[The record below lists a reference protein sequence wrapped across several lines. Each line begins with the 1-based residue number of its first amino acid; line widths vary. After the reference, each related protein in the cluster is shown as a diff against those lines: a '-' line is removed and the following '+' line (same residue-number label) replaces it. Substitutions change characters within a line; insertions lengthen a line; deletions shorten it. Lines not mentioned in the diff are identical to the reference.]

1 MLGPQ
6 EDRAVDVHNL
16 DRIFKPQRI
25 VVLGANENPRS
36 VGSTVLRNLIGGG
49 YRGVVYPVHATL
61 EAAQGVHCYR
71 TVGELPRVPDLA
83 VICSAAATVPEVV
96 RECGEAG
103 VRGVIVVSA
112 GFREAGPDGIALE
125 QRLRAEIARFDGMRV
140 LGPNCLGI
148 LVPHIGLNASFAAAA
163 APQKGDVAFIS
174 QSGALCTAVLDW
186 ALDENIG
193 FSHFVS
199 VGNMLD
205 VNFGDLI
212 DYFGEN
218 DECASI
224 LLYMESLRDARRFLS
239 AARAFARTKPIVA
252 YKAGRFEESA
262 KAAGSHTGAMAGE
275 DAIYQAAFER
285 AGITRVY
292 EIGDIF
298 DCAELIARHPSPRGQ
313 RLGIVTNAGGPGVMA
328 LDALMEAGGT
338 PAKLSA
344 TTLAALDELLPPSWS
359 HGNPVDV
366 LGDSPPKRM
375 ARAVEVTLAD
385 SGVDAILVILTP
397 QAMTKPTQAA
407 RSLAELAA
415 SSHKPILAAWLGGR
429 SMREGIDLLNRAGVA
444 TYATPEQAV
453 QAFMT
458 LASHARNIEILYEVP
473 RDVPVDFTVDRD
485 GVRAQFAAMLGTEGD
500 VFSES
505 ASKSLL
511 AAYGIPVAETRLART
526 ADEAADLVGAL
537 DHAAVMKIASPDI
550 THKSDAGGVILDVR
564 GERAAREAFD
574 ALIAGARGAGA
585 SRIEGATVQ
594 PMVRAEGSI
603 ELILGMRR
611 DPVFGP
617 VILAGLGGTT
627 AEVLGDTSLG
637 FPPLN
642 ERLARRMLESLRIWP
657 LLQGYRNRPAVDLE
671 RLIEILIRFSYLA
684 SELPEIRELD
694 VNPLLVWPEGVCAL
708 DARVLV
714 DKTVVWDPARPYAHL
729 ALRPYPE
736 EYVRPAVLAGGGAVT
751 LRPIRPE
758 DEPRWMEML
767 SSCSRES
774 IYARF
779 RGFIQWDVHPIA
791 VRYCYIDYD
800 RELAIVAEVGEGA
813 ERKLAGVGRLVAD
826 PDLQSADFAVLVA
839 DPWQGQGMGTILT
852 EYCVEL
858 ATHWG
863 VKQIIAETSTGN
875 TRMRRVFE
883 RLGFATTVQDD
894 EDTVLAVKQ
903 LT

>member
-1 MLGPQ
+1 MLGHR
-6 EDRAVDVHNL
+6 EDRAVAVQNL

-25 VVLGANENPRS
+25 AVIGAGENPRA

-49 YRGVVYPVHATL
+49 FRGVVYPVHPTL
-61 EAAQGVHCYR
+61 EAVQGIHCYP
-71 TVGELPRVPDLA
+71 TVGDLPRVPDLA
-83 VICSAAATVPEVV
+83 VVCSAAATVPDTL
-96 RECGEAG
+96 RACGEAG
-103 VRGVIVVSA
+103 IRGAIIVSA
-112 GFREAGPDGIALE
+112 GFREAGPEGIALE
-125 QRLRAEIARFDGMRV
+125 GKLREEIARFEGMRV

-148 LVPHIGLNASFAAAA
+148 LVPHLGLNASFAATS
-163 APQKGDVAFIS
+163 PQKGDVAFLS
-174 QSGALCTAVLDW
+174 QSGALCTSVLDW
-186 ALDENIG
+186 AMDENIG

-205 VNFGDLI
+205 VDFGDLI

-218 DECASI
+218 EECASI
-224 LLYMESLRDARRFLS
+224 ILYMESLKNARRFIS

-262 KAAGSHTGAMAGE
+262 RAAGSHTGAMAGE

-298 DCAELIARHPSPRGQ
+298 DCAELIARHPSPRGR

-328 LDALMEAGGT
+328 LDALMAAGGT
-338 PAKLSA
+338 PARLSA
-344 TTLAALDELLPPSWS
+344 ETLSALDELLPPSWS

-366 LGDSPPKRM
+366 LGDAPPKRI
-375 ARAVEVTLAD
+375 ARAVETALAD
-385 SGVDAILVILTP
+385 PGVDAMLVILTP

-407 RSLAELAA
+407 KALAEFAGA
-415 SSHKPILAAWLGGR
+415 SRKPILAAWVGGR
-429 SMREGIDLLNRAGVA
+429 SMREGIELLNRAGVA

-453 QAFMT
+453 HAFMT
-458 LASHARNIEILYEVP
+458 LVSYGRNIETLYEVP
-473 RDVPVDFTVDRD
+473 RDMPVEFPVDREH
-485 GVRAQFAAMLGTEGD
+485 VREEFLVMRGQEGE

-505 ASKSLL
+505 ASKRLL
-511 AAYGIPVAETRLART
+511 EAYGIPVAMPRLARS
-526 ADEAADLVGAL
+526 ADEAAETARAFST
-537 DHAAVMKIASPDI
+537 AAVLKIASPQI
-550 THKSDAGGVILDVR
+550 THKTDAGGVILDVR
-564 GERAAREAFD
+564 GEDDVRAAFD
-574 ALIAGARGAGA
+574 ALLAGARRAGA
-585 SRIEGATVQ
+585 KRIDGVTVQ
-594 PMVRAEGSI
+594 PMVREEGSI

-611 DPVFGP
+611 DPIFGP
-617 VILAGLGGTT
+617 VILVGLGGIT
-627 AEVLGDTSLG
+627 AEILRDTSLG

-642 ERLARRMLESLRIWP
+642 ERLARRMLEALRSWP
-657 LLQGYRNRPAVDLE
+657 LLEGYRGRPAVDLE

-684 SELPEIRELD
+684 SDFPEIRELD
-694 VNPLLVWPEGVCAL
+694 VNPLLVWPRGACAL

-714 DKTVVWDPARPYAHL
+714 DLDAVRDPARPYAHL
-729 ALRPYPE
+729 ALRPYPD
-736 EYVRPAVLAGGGAVT
+736 EYVRPAVLSDGSTVT
-751 LRPIRPE
+751 MRPIRPE

-800 RELAIVAEVGEGA
+800 RELAIVVETVEKG

-826 PDLQSADFAVLVA
+826 PDLASADFAVLVA
-839 DPWQGQGMGTILT
+839 DPWQGKGMGTLLT
-852 EYCVEL
+852 EYCVEI
-858 ATHWG
+858 ASHWG
-863 VKQIIAETSTGN
+863 VQRILAETSTGN

-883 RLGFATTVQDD
+883 RLGFGTTVQEDG
-894 EDTVLAVKQ
+894 DTVLAVKQ